1 MHNKSLV
8 KICEYC
14 KFSNVQSEG
23 LQNLC
28 WYCKFTHTHS
38 EGLYVDVSV
47 LNLVICHLSYHF
59 LSNENNKWNPYV
71 GIVLGLQ
78 MVVVMLSCNTHLACE
93 QIKFPT

>member
-1 MHNKSLV
+1 MHNEGLV
-8 KICEYC
+8 NICEYC
-14 KFSNVQSEG
+14 KFNNVQSEG
-23 LQNLC
+23 LQFFC

-38 EGLYVDVSV
+38 EGLYVDASV
-47 LNLVICHLSYHF
+47 VNLIIHHLSYHC
-59 LSNENNKWNPYV
+59 LSNENNKWNPYE